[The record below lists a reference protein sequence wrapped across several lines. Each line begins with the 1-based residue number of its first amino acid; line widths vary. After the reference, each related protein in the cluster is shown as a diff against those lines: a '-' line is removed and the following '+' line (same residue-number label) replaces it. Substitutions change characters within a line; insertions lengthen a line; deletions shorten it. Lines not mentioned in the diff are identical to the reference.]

1 MSERMAPQEDMAEA
15 SSERGAS
22 PVKATTVRLISP
34 LVVMVIA
41 VVIAGVGATL
51 TVAGAARRAPA
62 ANSALVDQAGTRR
75 VIAAVTGEANAVFSY
90 SYTNVGATRRAA
102 ASALTGSAARQYRL
116 LFSQVVAHGPAQKL
130 TLTSRV
136 VRAGVISLS
145 GGSAEVLL
153 FLDQKWVRG
162 AGQPVTAAAQ
172 LDITARLSGGRW
184 RITAI
189 SAR

>member
-1 MSERMAPQEDMAEA
+1 MRRRGAGHETPQA
-15 SSERGAS
+15 STESGAS
-22 PVKATTVRLISP
+22 PTRAITERLFST
-34 LVVMVIA
+34 LVVLGLA
-41 VVIAGVGATL
+41 VLIAGAGITL
-51 TVAGAARRAPA
+51 TVAGAARRSPA
-62 ANSALVDQAGTRR
+62 ANLALVDQTATRR
-75 VIAAVTGEANAVFSY
+75 VIAVVSGEVNAAFSY
-90 SYTNVGATRRAA
+90 SYTDIGVTRRAA

-116 LFSQVVAHGPAQKL
+116 LFSQVLAHGPAQKL

-145 GGSAEVLL
+145 GGTAQVLL

-162 AGQPVTAAAQ
+162 ASQPVAAAAQ

-184 RITAI
+184 RITTI